1 VLHAALVQVRPS
13 LIRTSADEVSY
24 PLHIVLRFEL
34 EHALI
39 EESIDVADL
48 PTAWNDGM
56 RRLLGIDVP
65 DDAVGVLQDIHWAVG
80 AFGYF
85 PTYAIGCIIA
95 AQLWEHLETDLGA
108 QDAAL
113 GAAEVSAIRNWLG
126 DRVHRYGRRLDTEPL
141 LERATGRGLD
151 VEPLLRHLTE
161 RANA

>member
-1 VLHAALVQVRPS
+1 M
-13 LIRTSADEVSY
+13 RTSADQVSY

-48 PTAWNDGM
+48 PAAWNDGTQ
-56 RRLLGIDVP
+56 RLLGIDVP

-80 AFGYF
+80 SFGYF

-95 AQLWEHLETDLGA
+95 AQLWEQLETDLGP

-113 GAAEVSAIRNWLG
+113 GAAEVSAIRSWLG
-126 DRVHRYGRRLDTEPL
+126 DHVHRFGRRLDTEPL

-151 VEPLLRHLTE
+151 IEPLLRHLT
-161 RANA
+161 ALAST